1 MSEEITMAKVSVPS
15 GATERIHAIDWL
27 RVLIVYGIAF
37 YHISLVFSPSRWLV
51 NNHGESLI
59 LSGFAGF
66 TFTWGI
72 PAMFLIAGA
81 DTWFALRHR
90 TSRYFIRERT
100 LRLVIPLL
108 IGIPL
113 LTPLQQWAM
122 SHNPPPGLGSLPDYY
137 VRFLTHLEPK
147 WPGPFLTA
155 YSYHLWFLGYLFAV
169 SLLALPVLK
178 WLRSPSSQ
186 IMRDWIVDKLL
197 RNGGLLILVVP
208 IAATQILLRP
218 RFPDYRDWADI
229 AIYIA
234 VFLYGAL
241 LFAEARL
248 RPLLT
253 KTLWY
258 IVPTALIS
266 IGVIAAILGFH
277 LDYKLTGPWYIQ
289 DAMAIAWSY
298 NTWCWLLVLVG
309 GTLIW
314 LNHANR
320 IVKYLND
327 LVLPFYVL
335 HHPAVVILASF
346 IVPLGI
352 PMWPKIFLLTASV
365 YGITLFLCETA
376 IRRWAP
382 MRVLFGLKPK
392 AKALA
397 HTPE

>member
-1 MSEEITMAKVSVPS
+1 MEPESSPPVASV
-15 GATERIHAIDWL
+15 RIHAIDWL

-51 NNHGESLI
+51 NNHGDSLI

-90 TSRYFIRERT
+90 KPLSFVRERT
-100 LRLVIPLL
+100 LRLIVPLL

-122 SHNPPPGLGSLPDYY
+122 SHNPPPGLDTLPGFY
-137 VRFLTHLEPK
+137 VRFVTHLEPK
-147 WPGPFLTA
+147 WPGPFLSA
-155 YSYHLWFLGYLFAV
+155 YSYHLWFLGYLFAI
-169 SLLALPVLK
+169 SLVALPILE
-178 WLRSPSSQ
+178 WLRSASSRPL
-186 IMRDWIVDKLL
+186 RDWIVRQLL

-208 IAATQILLRP
+208 IVLTQIALRP
-218 RFPDYRDWADI
+218 RFPTYRDWADI
-229 AIYIA
+229 AIYVI
-234 VFLYGAL
+234 VLLYGAL
-241 LFAEARL
+241 LFAEERL
-248 RPLLT
+248 RPLIT
-253 KTLWY
+253 RTIWY
-258 IVPTALIS
+258 VLPTAIVAL
-266 IGVIAAILGFH
+266 GVIAAILGFH
-277 LDYKLTGPWYIQ
+277 LDYTTTGPWYIQ
-289 DAMAIAWSY
+289 DAMAIGWAY

-320 IVKYLND
+320 VVRYLND

-335 HHPAVVILASF
+335 HHPVVVILASF

-352 PMWPKIFLLTASV
+352 PTWPKILLLTAGV
-365 YGITLFLCETA
+365 YGITIFLCETA
-376 IRRWAP
+376 IRRWSP

-392 AKALA
+392 ARAIA
-397 HTPE
+397 HAR